1 MIAPLWDNGKSVA
14 EEMTFHDGNRVWLF
28 VSVYGVDVGGLFKW
42 PKWPYTLFIQRSK
55 RYAVCW
61 FRAIPI
67 QIICLKYIHSSWFLC
82 DFFFALSIRYILQWT
97 SLKLIEIWMSNN
109 KKTHT
114 NLEYNEVNKEAT
126 TKAMS
131 CWCSNTIHIWLA
143 LRCNYCISLFLLSCL
158 SYRKR
163 PTEWKKK
170 EFGGD
175 VTLHFVYI
183 NSDVS
188 RWFALWLWW
197 TLVTITTRQPF
208 LITSMCSH
216 LVDCFHF

>member
-1 MIAPLWDNGKSVA
+1 MTEIEYDCLWVCMVLMSVVYLNGQNDLTLSSSKDPNG
-14 EEMTFHDGNRVWLF
+14 MRC
-28 VSVYGVDVGGLFKW
+28 VDLEQFLFKSYAW
-42 PKWPYTLFIQRSK
+42 NLFILRGF
-55 RYAVCW
+55 C
-61 FRAIPI
+61 
-67 QIICLKYIHSSWFLC
+67 
-82 DFFFALSIRYILQWT
+82 ALSIRYILQWT